1 MSLPTFEDV
10 QRAAVTLVGL
20 ANRTPVFRS
29 RTLDKLI
36 GSHVL
41 LKAESFQRGGAF
53 KFRGAA
59 YAISLL
65 SEAQR
70 SLGVVTYSSGNHAG
84 AVALA
89 AQMFGAQATVVMPQD
104 APRVK
109 IDAVRGYRAKIE
121 FYERAEQSREAIARD
136 IAEKTGATM
145 IPPYDDPRIIAGQ
158 GSAALEFFHDFPEL
172 ECLIVPCGGG
182 GLISGSALSAKALS
196 PGCTVIGVEPE
207 AGDDAKRSLETGKIQ
222 TVDNPITIA
231 DGARTPSIGALNFAI
246 MREKVT
252 RIETVTDEQI
262 VDAMKF
268 LWERMKLVVEPT
280 GALGLAALMAGKAQD
295 HGHVGIILSG
305 GNVQFPW

>member
-1 MSLPTFEDV
+1 MIPPTFEDV
-10 QRAAVTLVGL
+10 ERAALSLDGL

-29 RTLDKLI
+29 RTLDKLT
-36 GSHVL
+36 GCHVL

-65 SEAQR
+65 SEAER

-89 AQMFGAQATVVMPQD
+89 AQMFGTHATVVMPQD
-104 APRVK
+104 APGVK
-109 IDAVRGYRAKIE
+109 IDAVRGYGATIE

-145 IPPYDDPRIIAGQ
+145 IPPYDDARIIAGQ
-158 GSAALEFFHDFPEL
+158 GTAALEFLRDFPEL

-207 AGDDAKRSLETGKIQ
+207 AGDDAKRSLETGSIQ

-252 RIETVTDEQI
+252 RIETVTDGQI

-280 GALGLAALMAGKAQD
+280 GALGLAALMAGKVQD

-305 GNVQFPW
+305 GNVQFPR